1 MEPSSNQN
9 QEGAQKK
16 PNRGGR
22 GQKKYRGNNRGG
34 KNYYNNNYQNNNRY
48 PQQYQMYPHGQSS
61 YYNPYFQQQILYRTE
76 MYICSRYRHLIDINQ
91 KNAKLIE
98 SINANSKFFVIKS
111 FSEEDVH
118 KSIKYNVWSS
128 SKDGNLT
135 LSNAYRI
142 TEENK
147 GNVYLFFSCNGSG
160 RYCGLAR
167 MKSPCD
173 ENKTFGLWTQDGKW
187 PGLFD
192 VEWLFIKD
200 VPFKEFKNV
209 IITMKDGEVKPISN
223 SRDTQE
229 IPFEQA
235 KIMIQ
240 KITDYQNTNTILEH
254 FEFYDMRQ
262 ENYERNMQMNKSKEM
277 KANQENKQGDNN
289 NDGLTKAIGVSN
301 YNVQNLLIVLSVA
314 RIKPLVNEVEFHPY
328 LYQKDLLEFCNLEKI
343 KILAYNPLVKGV
355 YCKERHGKEME
366 EKKLDLLNEP
376 EVKSLAEKHG
386 KTPGQIVLN
395 WEIQKGVIPIP
406 GTSKP
411 ERMKENLEAINFQ
424 LDQSDCETLEHYA
437 EHDKE
442 FRFADSDKIYG
453 IDIFA

>member
-9 QEGAQKK
+9 QEGAPKK
-16 PNRGGR
+16 QNRGGR
-22 GQKKYRGNNRGG
+22 GQKKYRGNNRGN
-34 KNYYNNNYQNNNRY
+34 KNFYSNNYQNNNRY
-48 PQQYQMYPHGQSS
+48 PNQYMYPHGQSL
-61 YYNPYFQQQILYRTE
+61 YNNPYFQQQILYRTE
-76 MYICSRYRHLIDINQ
+76 MYICSRYRNLIDINQ

-98 SINANSKFFVIKS
+98 QINANSKFFVIKS

-135 LSNAYRI
+135 LSNAFKI

-167 MKSPCD
+167 MKTPCD

-229 IPFEQA
+229 VPFEQA

-240 KITDYQNTNTILEH
+240 KIAEYQNTNTILEH

-262 ENYERNMQMNKSKEM
+262 ENYERNMQMNQNKEI
-277 KANQENKQGDNN
+277 KGNNENKTGDNN
-289 NDGLTKAIGVSN
+289 KKGC
-301 YNVQNLLIVLSVA
+301 
-314 RIKPLVNEVEFHPY
+314 
-328 LYQKDLLEFCNLEKI
+328 CN
-343 KILAYNPLVKGV
+343 
-355 YCKERHGKEME
+355 
-366 EKKLDLLNEP
+366 
-376 EVKSLAEKHG
+376 
-386 KTPGQIVLN
+386 
-395 WEIQKGVIPIP
+395 
-406 GTSKP
+406 
-411 ERMKENLEAINFQ
+411 F
-424 LDQSDCETLEHYA
+424 
-437 EHDKE
+437 
-442 FRFADSDKIYG
+442 
-453 IDIFA
+453 

>member
-9 QEGAQKK
+9 QEGAPKK
-16 PNRGGR
+16 QNRGGR

-34 KNYYNNNYQNNNRY
+34 KNFYSNNYQNNNRY
-48 PQQYQMYPHGQSS
+48 PQQYMYPHGQSL
-61 YYNPYFQQQILYRTE
+61 YNNPYFQQQILYRTE
-76 MYICSRYRHLIDINQ
+76 MYICSRYRNLIDINQ

-98 SINANSKFFVIKS
+98 QINANSKFFVIKS

-135 LSNAYRI
+135 LSNAFKI

-167 MKSPCD
+167 MKTPCD

-229 IPFEQA
+229 VPFEQA

-240 KITDYQNTNTILEH
+240 KIAEYQNTNTILEH

-262 ENYERNMQMNKSKEM
+262 ENYERNMQMNQNKEI
-277 KANQENKQGDNN
+277 KGNNENKTGDNN
-289 NDGLTKAIGVSN
+289 NGN
-301 YNVQNLLIVLSVA
+301 
-314 RIKPLVNEVEFHPY
+314 IK
-328 LYQKDLLEFCNLEKI
+328 KDN
-343 KILAYNPLVKGV
+343 
-355 YCKERHGKEME
+355 
-366 EKKLDLLNEP
+366 
-376 EVKSLAEKHG
+376 
-386 KTPGQIVLN
+386 
-395 WEIQKGVIPIP
+395 
-406 GTSKP
+406 
-411 ERMKENLEAINFQ
+411 
-424 LDQSDCETLEHYA
+424 
-437 EHDKE
+437 
-442 FRFADSDKIYG
+442 
-453 IDIFA
+453 

>member
-48 PQQYQMYPHGQSS
+48 PQQYQMYPHGQSP

-91 KNAKLIE
+91 KNTKLIE

-135 LSNAYRI
+135 LSNAFRI

-262 ENYERNMQMNKSKEM
+262 ENYERNMQMNKNKEM
-277 KANQENKQGDNN
+277 KANQENKTGDNN
-289 NDGLTKAIGVSN
+289 NDGNK
-301 YNVQNLLIVLSVA
+301 
-314 RIKPLVNEVEFHPY
+314 K
-328 LYQKDLLEFCNLEKI
+328 KDN
-343 KILAYNPLVKGV
+343 
-355 YCKERHGKEME
+355 
-366 EKKLDLLNEP
+366 
-376 EVKSLAEKHG
+376 
-386 KTPGQIVLN
+386 
-395 WEIQKGVIPIP
+395 
-406 GTSKP
+406 
-411 ERMKENLEAINFQ
+411 
-424 LDQSDCETLEHYA
+424 
-437 EHDKE
+437 
-442 FRFADSDKIYG
+442 
-453 IDIFA
+453 

>member
-9 QEGAQKK
+9 QEGGAPKK
-16 PNRGGR
+16 QNRGGR

-34 KNYYNNNYQNNNRY
+34 KNYYNNNYQNKQRY
-48 PQQYQMYPHGQSS
+48 PQQYGMQPYPQSQ
-61 YYNPYFQQQILYRTE
+61 YYNNPYYQQQVLYRTE
-76 MYICSRYRHLIDINQ
+76 MYICSKYRHLIDINQ

-98 SINANSKFFVIKS
+98 QINSNCKFFVIKS

-135 LSNAYRI
+135 LSNAFRI

-147 GNVYLFFSCNGSG
+147 GNVYLFYSCNGSG
-160 RYCGLAR
+160 RYAGVAR

-173 ENKTFGLWTQDGKW
+173 ETKTFGLWTQDGKW

-200 VPFKEFKNV
+200 VPFREFKTV

-223 SRDTQE
+223 ARDTQE

-240 KITDYQNTNTILEH
+240 KIAEYQNTNTILEH

-262 ENYERNMQMNKSKEM
+262 DNYERNMLMNKNKESKG
-277 KANQENKQGDNN
+277 NTENKNTNTNNEGNAKKDN
-289 NDGLTKAIGVSN
+289 
-301 YNVQNLLIVLSVA
+301 
-314 RIKPLVNEVEFHPY
+314 
-328 LYQKDLLEFCNLEKI
+328 
-343 KILAYNPLVKGV
+343 
-355 YCKERHGKEME
+355 
-366 EKKLDLLNEP
+366 
-376 EVKSLAEKHG
+376 
-386 KTPGQIVLN
+386 
-395 WEIQKGVIPIP
+395 
-406 GTSKP
+406 
-411 ERMKENLEAINFQ
+411 
-424 LDQSDCETLEHYA
+424 
-437 EHDKE
+437 
-442 FRFADSDKIYG
+442 
-453 IDIFA
+453 

>member
-9 QEGAQKK
+9 QEGAPKK
-16 PNRGGR
+16 QNRGGR
-22 GQKKYRGNNRGG
+22 GQKKYRGNNRGN
-34 KNYYNNNYQNNNRY
+34 KNFYSNNYQNNNRY
-48 PQQYQMYPHGQSS
+48 PSQYMYPHGQSL
-61 YYNPYFQQQILYRTE
+61 YNNPYFQQQILYRTE
-76 MYICSRYRHLIDINQ
+76 MYICSRYRNLIDINQ

-98 SINANSKFFVIKS
+98 QINANSKFFVIKS

-135 LSNAYRI
+135 LSNAFKI

-167 MKSPCD
+167 MKTPCD

-229 IPFEQA
+229 VPFEQA

-240 KITDYQNTNTILEH
+240 KIAEYQNTNTILEH

-262 ENYERNMQMNKSKEM
+262 ENYERNMQMNQNKEI
-277 KANQENKQGDNN
+277 KGNNENKTGDNN
-289 NDGLTKAIGVSN
+289 NGN
-301 YNVQNLLIVLSVA
+301 
-314 RIKPLVNEVEFHPY
+314 IK
-328 LYQKDLLEFCNLEKI
+328 KDN
-343 KILAYNPLVKGV
+343 
-355 YCKERHGKEME
+355 
-366 EKKLDLLNEP
+366 
-376 EVKSLAEKHG
+376 
-386 KTPGQIVLN
+386 
-395 WEIQKGVIPIP
+395 
-406 GTSKP
+406 
-411 ERMKENLEAINFQ
+411 
-424 LDQSDCETLEHYA
+424 
-437 EHDKE
+437 
-442 FRFADSDKIYG
+442 
-453 IDIFA
+453 

>member
-9 QEGAQKK
+9 QEGVQKK

-34 KNYYNNNYQNNNRY
+34 KNFYNNNYQNNNRY
-48 PQQYQMYPHGQSS
+48 PQQYAMYPHGQGP
-61 YYNPYFQQQILYRTE
+61 YYNPYYQQQILYRTE

-91 KNAKLIE
+91 KNSKLID

-135 LSNAYRI
+135 LSNAFRI

-147 GNVYLFFSCNGSG
+147 GNVYLFYSCNGSG

-167 MKSPCD
+167 MKTPCD
-173 ENKTFGLWTQDGKW
+173 DNKSFGLWTQDGKW

-200 VPFKEFKNV
+200 VPFREFKNV

-223 SRDTQE
+223 ARDTQE

-240 KITDYQNTNTILEH
+240 KITEYQNTNTILEH

-262 ENYERNMQMNKSKEM
+262 ENYERNVQMNKNKEI
-277 KANQENKQGDNN
+277 KENVENN
-289 NDGLTKAIGVSN
+289 NDSN
-301 YNVQNLLIVLSVA
+301 
-314 RIKPLVNEVEFHPY
+314 KK
-328 LYQKDLLEFCNLEKI
+328 KDN
-343 KILAYNPLVKGV
+343 
-355 YCKERHGKEME
+355 
-366 EKKLDLLNEP
+366 
-376 EVKSLAEKHG
+376 
-386 KTPGQIVLN
+386 
-395 WEIQKGVIPIP
+395 
-406 GTSKP
+406 
-411 ERMKENLEAINFQ
+411 
-424 LDQSDCETLEHYA
+424 
-437 EHDKE
+437 
-442 FRFADSDKIYG
+442 
-453 IDIFA
+453 